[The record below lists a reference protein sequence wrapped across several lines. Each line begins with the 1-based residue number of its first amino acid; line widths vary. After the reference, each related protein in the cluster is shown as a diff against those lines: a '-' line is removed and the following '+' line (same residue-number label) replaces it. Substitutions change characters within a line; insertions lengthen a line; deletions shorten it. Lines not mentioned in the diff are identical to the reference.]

1 MLLAAIA
8 LVGPWR
14 RGPFGAA
21 GAAGALTMGVLTADV
36 ATGSTLSLTTLMGGQ
51 PLIAGRFYGLGNPLF
66 AVFGAAAVFVALAL
80 AGPLLAAGRPRTAAV
95 AVLTLGV
102 VAAAIDV
109 LPGLGADVGGA
120 PALLPAFGVL
130 ALRIAGL
137 RLTWRRG
144 LGIVVG
150 TVGLVVLVAI
160 ADWLRA
166 PAARTHLGRFVQTA
180 LDGGAWDVVR
190 RKALQNWEI
199 LTSSPATMALPVV
212 AALLVWALARPARFR
227 LGWLEVAYRRLP
239 LLPDGLVT
247 LGILLA
253 ISFAANDSGTSI
265 PPSAALIALPLL
277 VAVTARAM
285 ADDAP
290 PGPIARRTGRR

>member
-1 MLLAAIA
+1 MRILHRQASGGAEELPFKTEGFALFPNPAQHAVTLQVDAARDGTHQAFGIDRAAQQVQLSDGRRMPYSGLVLAMGASPRMLS
-8 LVGPWR
+8 VP
-14 RGPFGAA
+14 
-21 GAAGALTMGVLTADV
+21 
-36 ATGSTLSLTTLMGGQ
+36 GSTAT
-51 PLIAGRFYGLGNPLF
+51 
-66 AVFGAAAVFVALAL
+66 
-80 AGPLLAAGRPRTAAV
+80 
-95 AVLTLGV
+95 
-102 VAAAIDV
+102 
-109 LPGLGADVGGA
+109 
-120 PALLPAFGVL
+120 GVL